1 MTQQF
6 KENRIDNAI
15 PGLSYTLLLDGLPIC
30 SGGIYPL
37 WDGVAEGWV
46 ISSKRIFKNRIKSAR
61 LIKTRTDILCAANK
75 IWRLQTAVKAN
86 FNTGIRFAEF
96 LDLKTKEL
104 CELTD
109 QINQIIFNGENIFM
123 SFIGNFAAAQSA
135 KAIGKYNERSVYQ
148 QAQLATKKAEVEKK
162 FIIKLIVQDY

>member
-1 MTQQF
+1 MTDNFKVVPYETRHGDEMIEFGLNDKLMDSDATF

-15 PGLSYTLLLDGLPIC
+15 PGLSFTLLLDNLPIC

-61 LIKTRTDILCAANK
+61 LIKKRTEILCAANK

-86 FNTGIRFAEF
+86 FTTGIRFAEF
-96 LDLKTKEL
+96 LGFK
-104 CELTD
+104 
-109 QINQIIFNGENIFM
+109 
-123 SFIGNFAAAQSA
+123 
-135 KAIGKYNERSVYQ
+135 NEGVM
-148 QAQLATKKAEVEKK
+148 QAYGPDKSNYLRMAR
-162 FIIKLIVQDY
+162 IYL